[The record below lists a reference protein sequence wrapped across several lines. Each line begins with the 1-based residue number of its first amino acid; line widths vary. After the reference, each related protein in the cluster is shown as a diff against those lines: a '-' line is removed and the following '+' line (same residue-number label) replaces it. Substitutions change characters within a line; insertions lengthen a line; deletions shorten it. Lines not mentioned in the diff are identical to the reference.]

1 MSRRSSRR
9 IGHGLW
15 ALTVLLISGSV
26 GCWEQWSDTWFPQM
40 KRQKAVQ
47 AFEEVVVPGRDSLAA
62 YLPPDGAVPV
72 DAAEAPH
79 EPNDEAAANAIVN
92 PRQLTLES
100 LENGR
105 LHFERYC
112 ATCHGKTGVGDG
124 PVSMTGPLQGPL
136 AGVLPIGGPASIAKV
151 RSDGH
156 IFATIRYG
164 RRRMPSYQRI
174 SSADRWDIV
183 NYIRYLNGQKGIGQ

>member
-1 MSRRSSRR
+1 MSRRRALRLSRSFFA
-9 IGHGLW
+9 GT
-15 ALTVLLISGSV
+15 ALLLTTTV

-47 AFEEVVVPGRDSLAA
+47 AYEESGFQGRVAPFM
-62 YLPPDGAVPV
+62 PPDGAVPTQPGQPPF
-72 DAAEAPH
+72 APT
-79 EPNDEAAANAIVN
+79 DEVTPNAIQN
-92 PRQLTLES
+92 PRPMSLAS

-105 LHFERYC
+105 VLFERYC
-112 ATCHGKTGVGDG
+112 AACHGKGGLGDG
-124 PVSMTGPLQGPL
+124 LVSITGPLQGPF
-136 AGVLPIGGPASIAKV
+136 AGVLPIAGPASIAKV

-174 SSADRWDIV
+174 PEDGRWDIV
-183 NYIRYLNGQKGIGQ
+183 NYIRYLNGQKGVAQ

>member
-1 MSRRSSRR
+1 M
-9 IGHGLW
+9 
-15 ALTVLLISGSV
+15 

-47 AFEEVVVPGRDSLAA
+47 AFEATGLGGRVEA
-62 YLPPDGAVPV
+62 YAPPDGAVPV
-72 DAAEAPH
+72 DPGVAPF
-79 EPNDEAAANAIVN
+79 EPTDEATADTLQN
-92 PRQLTLES
+92 PQPMTLAS

-105 LHFERYC
+105 LLFERYC
-112 ATCHGKTGVGDG
+112 ATCHGKGGLGDG
-124 PVSMTGPLQGPL
+124 PVSMTSPQQGPFG
-136 AGVLPIGGPASIAKV
+136 GVLPIAGPASLARI

-174 SSADRWDIV
+174 PEEGRWDIV
-183 NYIRYLNGQKGIGQ
+183 NYVRYLNGQKGIGQ